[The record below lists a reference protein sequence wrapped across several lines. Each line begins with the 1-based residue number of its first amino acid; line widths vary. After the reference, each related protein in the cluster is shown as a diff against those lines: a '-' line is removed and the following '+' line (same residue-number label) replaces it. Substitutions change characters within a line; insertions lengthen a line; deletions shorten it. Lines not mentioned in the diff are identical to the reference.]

1 MKTLRFAV
9 LVRAP
14 REAVWDAML
23 ADATYRLWTA
33 PFSEGSYF
41 EGSWEAGAKIRF
53 LGPGGQG
60 ITSEI
65 AESRRPEVVSIRH
78 LGLVKDGVDDTTSPE
93 AAAWA
98 PSYETY
104 TFAEADGGTEVT
116 ATLDV
121 PPDFEEYMTT
131 TWPVASDSVKG
142 SPWRSRQRG
151 RWRVGS
157 SASR

>member
-1 MKTLRFAV
+1 MKTLRFTV
-9 LVRAP
+9 LVHAP

-33 PFSEGSYF
+33 PFHEGSYF
-41 EGSWEAGAKIRF
+41 EGSWETGAKIRF

-78 LGLVKDGVDDTTSPE
+78 LGVVRDGADDTTSPE

-98 PSYETY
+98 PSCETY
-104 TFAEADGGTEVT
+104 TFAEADAGTEVT

-121 PPDFEEYMTT
+121 PPDFEEYMTS
-131 TWPVASDSVKG
+131 TWPRALARLKEICEEKA
-142 SPWRSRQRG
+142 P
-151 RWRVGS
+151 
-157 SASR
+157 

>member
-1 MKTLRFAV
+1 MKTLRFTV
-9 LVRAP
+9 VVRAR

-33 PFSEGSYF
+33 PFCEGSYF

-53 LGPGGQG
+53 LGPGGQQG

-78 LGLVKDGVDDTTSPE
+78 LGVVKDGVDDTTSPE
-93 AAAWA
+93 ATTWA

-104 TFAEADGGTEVT
+104 TFSEADGGTEVT

-121 PPDFEEYMTT
+121 PPDFEEYMST
-131 TWPVASDSVKG
+131 TWPQALARLKEICEAQA
-142 SPWRSRQRG
+142 P
-151 RWRVGS
+151 
-157 SASR
+157 